1 MADAYNTPAPDA
13 PAPTP
18 PSLGSDLAT
27 GGKAVLNSIGD
38 VLKAVGYAA
47 TNMVGEVRAR
57 RAAENEQLFNIV
69 LHNPSL
75 SNMKVFQQALK
86 AKGFE
91 KEDIEKFQNLH
102 NVESFGSQLLQ
113 HLTQRSAPPMGAAPT
128 QPGPQAPRLP
138 VTGTAPPAEDP
149 PGTVRLGDALY
160 SATIEATA
168 GKEPKVTLH
177 PYKPPKTGGAST
189 NLDKLETRLSE
200 LEAMPPSAERNRQIA
215 EHKAAIRKL
224 TTLPP
229 DPTAAIDRQ
238 TAAILERKRGG
249 SDVENEVV
257 GPNPHTG
264 EPETRAAR
272 DARLK
277 AEGRYGNIPYTPL
290 HPSDLKSFRLPDGS
304 TLPAMNGS
312 QPWTLATLPAGTKI
326 VDPKRNWFSSAWEA
340 LSGTA
345 PVAPPPAPPAG
356 ATMKAGTATPNT
368 HDLGDGFSLEINP

>member
-91 KEDIEKFQNLH
+91 KEDIEKFQNLY

-177 PYKPPKTGGAST
+177 PYKPPKTGAGP
-189 NLDKLETRLSE
+189 NLQKLEEYRDSL
-200 LEAMPPSAERNRQIA
+200 APGDPKR
-215 EHKAAIRKL
+215 KDVDAAIRKA

-229 DPTAAIDRQ
+229 DPNAAV
-238 TAAILERKRGG
+238 ERLTQALTERERNR
-249 SDVENEVV
+249 SDVKNEPV
-257 GPNPHTG
+257 GVNPATG
-264 EPETRAAR
+264 
-272 DARLK
+272 
-277 AEGRYGNIPYTPL
+277 
-290 HPSDLKSFRLPDGS
+290 
-304 TLPAMNGS
+304 
-312 QPWTLATLPAGTKI
+312 QPWTRGERDAWQSAMGKYGQRPYTALTTTDLVHYKMPDGNAPPPMQPNGMPWTMAALAAQGAQTVGKPTPMWQSLVQWATGT
-326 VDPKRNWFSSAWEA
+326 
-340 LSGTA
+340 T
-345 PVAPPPAPPAG
+345 PVAPPADKP
-356 ATMKAGTATPNT
+356 MKAGGATSNT
-368 HDLGDGFSLEINP
+368 HDLGDGFSLEIAP